1 MNKNQDESKKQELIQ
16 GVGIFLIL
24 AVITVIE
31 YFLGTHT
38 SIAPLMWLIALIK
51 AGLVLWFF
59 MHIKRAFKDEG
70 GH

>member
-1 MNKNQDESKKQELIQ
+1 MNNNKDESKQQELAQ

-24 AVITVIE
+24 TVLTVIE
-31 YFLGTHT
+31 YFLGTRAAVVP
-38 SIAPLMWLIALIK
+38 IMWLIALLK

-59 MHIKRAFKDEG
+59 MHVKRAFKDEG